1 MERIETLIQNL
12 QQQLASKAST
22 AHLLATAEMLVLEL
36 RKPINTSVQKVSV
49 QMPYVFVSENLP
61 IAETTKTNEEI
72 LDDIKNI
79 LHPDEYILAAEPDN
93 TITETAEKQT
103 EVITNNE
110 ANVAETHIVTEE
122 TQKKSLL
129 QKPTQILAEALEEFF
144 PAKAKINF
152 NEMLESLPTYAA
164 QPNATKQVFELND
177 VIVDENEESLNDV
190 FSNPV
195 LEVAQTIKETPVK
208 DLRKAIGVNDKYLFI
223 NELFKGD
230 EAMYEKCLKTINSFA
245 VYPEA
250 ETWIRRELLVKMGWD
265 EKASSTKQFY
275 QIVMRR
281 FL

>member
-61 IAETTKTNEEI
+61 IAETTRTNEEI

-110 ANVAETHIVTEE
+110 ANLAETHIVSEE

>member
-61 IAETTKTNEEI
+61 IAETTRTNEEI

-79 LHPDEYILAAEPDN
+79 LHPDEYILAAERDN

-110 ANVAETHIVTEE
+110 TNVAETHIVTEE